1 MLTKYSMTHL
11 EILETSFFSSKIW
24 IGNIVI
30 PYEILTFFYFFLW
43 YDLHTHQIMLMTHF
57 FINWSL
63 AFSICR
69 MQRFWKVPN
78 SIESTLLW
86 NSLIS
91 INRRPLNKQNKILHI
106 SSADLHVHQ
115 NKKRIYKNKVKN
127 IHFKHIRKCWVS
139 SNPPFLYV

>member
-1 MLTKYSMTHL
+1 MFIKYSMTHL
-11 EILETSFFSSKIW
+11 EILEVSFFFRLSSRYCNSLRPQFNFLKFLSLIW
-24 IGNIVI
+24 FT
-30 PYEILTFFYFFLW
+30 YTY
-43 YDLHTHQIMLMTHF
+43 QITLMTHF

-91 INRRPLNKQNKILHI
+91 INRRPLNKQNKVFTL
-106 SSADLHVHQ
+106 VHLFYIKI
-115 NKKRIYKNKVKN
+115 NMNIEKYLKVKTY
-127 IHFKHIRKCWVS
+127 I
-139 SNPPFLYV
+139 